1 MKMEKVAQVKWG
13 CGKFS
18 EVFQSTIINPSPIKP
33 GQKVQIIWRET
44 KKEYTAVVECY
55 PVEKNGS
62 QPVDV
67 ETELPQRRART
78 KRKLVSKDFTFN
90 RSVL

>member
-62 QPVDV
+62 QPV
-67 ETELPQRRART
+67 ELSCHSAEQELRE
-78 KRKLVSKDFTFN
+78 N
-90 RSVL
+90 W